1 MSNLLGM
8 TSHLIEGFS
17 RAIVEYLLVFVS
29 FLKHNF
35 VLFHEHNVSYIVP
48 LKKKELLK
56 KL

>member
-8 TSHLIEGFS
+8 TSQLIEGFS

-48 LKKKELLK
+48 LNKKRIT
-56 KL
+56 